1 MVATYQ
7 EFAARHRTQ
16 HLNPVNR
23 SCAVVANYLAPVAV
37 ITAVLG
43 RPKAGAALFAFAN
56 LALVTGH
63 IVEGNLPQAV
73 RDMRHPIW
81 AVRADVA
88 VANATI
94 RDLVS

>member
-56 LALVTGH
+56 LALVTGILLKAICH
-63 IVEGNLPQAV
+63 RPY
-73 RDMRHPIW
+73 
-81 AVRADVA
+81 
-88 VANATI
+88 ATCAI
-94 RDLVS
+94 RSGPCAPMSQSRTQRSET